1 MNKNGIKWGPFT
13 LRIPFIHTKLLT
25 AEFLQGL
32 VISGATALAAA
43 PVGIALGLSLDEA
56 VAVCFIASVLITSS
70 PIIFGE
76 PMASGW
82 ITPALPLV
90 IGFFMTKG
98 LFDQTYRVET
108 FHYMSA
114 MAIEFTL
121 LVLILG
127 LTGIGKLIVEKF
139 QMVLNL
145 GSF

>member
-43 PVGIALGLSLDEA
+43 PVGMALGLSLDEA
-56 VAVCFIASVLITSS
+56 IAACFIASFLITSS

-76 PMASGW
+76 PMAAGW

-98 LFDQTYRVET
+98 MFNGVYQVET
-108 FHYMSA
+108 FH
-114 MAIEFTL
+114 
-121 LVLILG
+121 
-127 LTGIGKLIVEKF
+127 
-139 QMVLNL
+139 
-145 GSF
+145 